1 MIEKKVLIIKFGGLG
16 DVILSLDSLFSIFKH
31 HKARNIVLLTEQ
43 PYDDI
48 LKNCGWFNEIIV
60 IKRTYFY
67 YLDLL
72 QIKNKLSKYKF
83 SHVYD
88 LQTSK
93 RTSYYLKYFSE
104 MQSITNGIGEYAKI
118 CHDNP
123 KRNLMHT
130 VQRQKE
136 QLEKCN
142 ISYRREE
149 SLKWLED
156 NCVKVPKEKFALI
169 IPGGSGNRK
178 YKRIPLSVFK
188 NVIDFLI
195 YKKIKP
201 ILIGAADDK
210 KICKLLSKQDSQV
223 VNLCSKTSVG
233 NLLFLSRHTDLSI
246 GNDTGPMHLIAR
258 GNKKTIVL
266 FTKYSNSSLCA
277 PTGKKVEILKFD
289 DDNERFLIKI
299 KKLIED

>member
-16 DVILSLDSLFSIFKH
+16 DIILSLDSIFSIFKH
-31 HKARNIVLLTEQ
+31 HEARDIVLLTEQ

-48 LKNCGWFNEIIV
+48 LKACSWFDEIIV

-67 YLDLL
+67 YLDLF
-72 QIKNKLSKYKF
+72 QINNKLSKYKF

-104 MQSITNGIGEYAKI
+104 MCSITNGIGKFAKI
-118 CHDNP
+118 SHDNP
-123 KRNLMHT
+123 KRNFMHT
-130 VQRQKE
+130 IQRQKE

-142 ISYRREE
+142 ISYRRKE
-149 SLKWLED
+149 SFKWLED
-156 NCVKVPKEKFALI
+156 NNVKVPKEKFALI
-169 IPGGSGNRK
+169 IPGGSGKRK
-178 YKRIPLSVFK
+178 YKRMPLSVFK
-188 NVIDFLI
+188 KVIDFLI

-201 ILIGAADDK
+201 IIIGSDDDE
-210 KICKLLSKQDSQV
+210 KICSLLSKQNNQV
-223 VNLCSKTSVG
+223 VNYCSKTSIG
-233 NLLFLSRHTDLSI
+233 NLLYLSKYAHLSI

-266 FTKYSNSSLCA
+266 FTKYSNPSLCA
-277 PTGKKVEILKFD
+277 PTGKKVVILKFD
-289 DDNERFLIKI
+289 NDNESFLIKI
-299 KKLIED
+299 KKIIED

>member
-1 MIEKKVLIIKFGGLG
+1 LTEKKVLIIKFGGLG
-16 DVILSLDSLFSIFKH
+16 DVILSLDSIFSIFKH
-31 HKARNIVLLTEQ
+31 HEARNIVLLTEK

-48 LKNCGWFNEIIV
+48 LKSCSWFDEIFV

-72 QIKNKLSKYKF
+72 QIKTKFSKYKF

-104 MQSITNGIGEYAKI
+104 MKSITNGIGKFAKI
-118 CHDNP
+118 SHNNP

-130 VQRQKE
+130 IQRQKE

-142 ISYRREE
+142 ISFRREE
-149 SLKWLED
+149 SFKWLED
-156 NCVKVPKEKFALI
+156 NSVKVPKEKFALI

-178 YKRIPLSVFK
+178 YKRIPLPVFK
-188 NVIDFLI
+188 NVIEFLI

-201 ILIGAADDK
+201 IVIGGVDDN
-210 KICKLLSKQDSQV
+210 KICRLLSKHDNQV

-233 NLLFLSRHTDLSI
+233 NLLLLSRHAHLSI

-258 GNKKTIVL
+258 GDKKTIVL
-266 FTKYSNSSLCA
+266 FTKYSNPSLCA

-289 DDNERFLIKI
+289 DDNEGFLIKI